1 MLTLALRY
9 FNTIRYLKLVQL
21 KSLILKRLR
30 FKRLRSLRGELKY
43 RYPRYPIKD
52 FIKKPQSIFPDFEFS
67 FFGSSSFLHQVSWAG
82 SQKSDLWR
90 YNQHYFD
97 DLCSDVTGQRRKL
110 QLDTINLWISQ
121 NIPGSKPGWDAYPT
135 SLRIVNWIKY
145 DLSYQSLNASH
156 IKSIYNQSLCLEDNI
171 EWHLL
176 GNHLFAN
183 AKALI
188 FSGLYF
194 QGDTPKNWLTK
205 GANIL
210 KVQIQ
215 EQILEDGGHFELSP
229 MYHAIIL
236 EDLLDLINIFEA
248 FEVKQNHELKHLH
261 MQIRKAALKMLHW
274 SSVMLHP
281 DGRLP
286 FFNDTAIN
294 ISAPFGALFDY
305 AKSLDLGLLKI
316 SEYEEVKLE
325 NSGFYIWKNG
335 SSKLFFDVGE
345 IGASYLPGHAHA
357 DTLSIECSINGKN
370 LIVNSGTSDYA
381 VSELRAYQRS
391 TAAHS
396 TVEINGENSSE
407 TWSSFRVARRAKIVD
422 RSSFKSNQ
430 SVFFSASHDGYYRF
444 PGKYIHTRRIKCNS
458 KLIEILDKV
467 TGMSYGNLKI
477 NFFLAPEIKS
487 EKLGSRLY
495 KLSNITGE
503 IDATIEFSDGEV
515 ELKDTFW
522 YPRFGEQKKNTKLQ
536 VKFSGDMPKQII
548 TKLIWIS

>member
-1 MLTLALRY
+1 MLY
-9 FNTIRYLKLVQL
+9 
-21 KSLILKRLR
+21 
-30 FKRLRSLRGELKY
+30 
-43 RYPRYPIKD
+43 
-52 FIKKPQSIFPDFEFS
+52 
-67 FFGSSSFLHQVSWAG
+67 
-82 SQKSDLWR
+82 
-90 YNQHYFD
+90 
-97 DLCSDVTGQRRKL
+97 
-110 QLDTINLWISQ
+110 
-121 NIPGSKPGWDAYPT
+121 
-135 SLRIVNWIKY
+135 
-145 DLSYQSLNASH
+145 
-156 IKSIYNQSLCLEDNI
+156 
-171 EWHLL
+171 
-176 GNHLFAN
+176 
-183 AKALI
+183 
-188 FSGLYF
+188 
-194 QGDTPKNWLTK
+194 
-205 GANIL
+205 
-210 KVQIQ
+210 
-215 EQILEDGGHFELSP
+215 
-229 MYHAIIL
+229 
-236 EDLLDLINIFEA
+236 
-248 FEVKQNHELKHLH
+248 
-261 MQIRKAALKMLHW
+261 W

-286 FFNDTAIN
+286 FFNDAAVN
-294 ISAPFGALFDY
+294 ISASFGALSDY
-305 AKSLDLGLLKI
+305 ATSLDLGLLRI
-316 SEYEEVKLE
+316 SEYEEIKLE

-370 LIVNSGTSDYA
+370 PIVNSGTSDYA

-407 TWSSFRVARRAKIVD
+407 TWSSFRVARRAKIVE

-430 SVFFSASHDGYYRF
+430 SVFFRASHDGYYRF
-444 PGKYIHTRRIKCNS
+444 PGRYIHSRRIECKP

-467 TGMSYGNLKI
+467 TGVSDGNLKI
-477 NFFLAPEIKS
+477 NFFLAPEIKT

-522 YPRFGEQKKNTKLQ
+522 YPGFGEQKKNTKLQ